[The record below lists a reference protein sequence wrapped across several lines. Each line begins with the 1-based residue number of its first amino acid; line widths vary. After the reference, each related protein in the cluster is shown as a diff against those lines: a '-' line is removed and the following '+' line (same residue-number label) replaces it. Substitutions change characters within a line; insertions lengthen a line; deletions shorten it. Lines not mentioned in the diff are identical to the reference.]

1 LCGKGGQ
8 YHNKIKLW
16 SLVHQHSLSL
26 IVSRLKIQR
35 IAKKLGI
42 KLRLKDITPQE
53 AEQKLVSAKK
63 EYRKVVPLA
72 PAWRHEHLNS
82 AARANAKE
90 KGTKFKSEKKQLIQ
104 IEKARQQN
112 R

>member
-1 LCGKGGQ
+1 
-8 YHNKIKLW
+8 
-16 SLVHQHSLSL
+16 V
-26 IVSRLKIQR
+26 
-35 IAKKLGI
+35 A
-42 KLRLKDITPQE
+42 T
-53 AEQKLVSAKK
+53 KK

-72 PAWRHEHLNS
+72 PAWRCEHLNS

-112 R
+112 RQINSVLKKGANSMVTEVFYTDKHGNCQEARTQPEKEKACMNKNQQ

>member
-1 LCGKGGQ
+1 
-8 YHNKIKLW
+8 
-16 SLVHQHSLSL
+16 
-26 IVSRLKIQR
+26 
-35 IAKKLGI
+35 LGI
-42 KLRLKDITPQE
+42 KLQLKDITPQE
-53 AEQKLVSAKK
+53 AEQKLVATKK

-82 AARANAKE
+82 AARAKAKE

-112 R
+112 RCFLCANFLQVIQLMLVKTVTCLPCLWRQVPQSVS